1 MVARVTRR
9 WVPEIVVFL
18 VLGVLIGP
26 EGPLDL
32 INNANIQSLRLLT
45 LVALGLIIFLLGD
58 RLRFD
63 RLRGDGARLL
73 LLNALQMLLTAALV
87 FAAAI
92 LLGATGRLAFV
103 LAVIAAETGVLTV
116 TASVREQRADGPLTD
131 RLLTSVGL
139 TNVIVAAVFGLT
151 FPLVVASSPVAGG
164 TSQMLTA
171 FTAIVVGSAAF
182 GLIGGWVVARFAG
195 AVETSGELLL
205 FCVVVIACVTAAVEA
220 TGGSVVVG
228 ALCAGVYT
236 SNRAPW
242 VADRAFAAVR
252 TLEAPVYLVFF
263 VVAGAGIHLDE
274 LRSLGALGVAY
285 LLARTG
291 GKIVGAMLGAKAARV
306 DVRRGDS
313 LRLGAAMLPH
323 AGMAIALVAFVVE
336 QAPLLAEDVSAVVL
350 GSIVV
355 FELSGP
361 VLLRR
366 ALRSV
371 GEANQARVTDD
382 PDPMAVPEFRPLRR
396 IVLPI
401 GSAPFAMRR
410 LVLVLDLAAQL
421 DAEIVALH
429 VSAPPAASDANPDVL
444 TAFQRTARERG
455 IACSIRHRVH
465 EQVAVAIAATVAD
478 ENADI
483 VIMGEAVR
491 RSILEPG
498 GWGRTTARLV
508 DLVDVP
514 VLVFPIPVPDGR
526 ALQHHPVPDT
536 RHEVGSS
543 PVAVV
548 LRPRVLRRR

>member
-1 MVARVTRR
+1 MTPLVAIAGPGAVALLVARVARR

-26 EGPLDL
+26 EGPLNL
-32 INNANIQSLRLLT
+32 INDANIQSLRLLT

-58 RLRFD
+58 RLRFE
-63 RLRGDGARLL
+63 RLQREGARLL
-73 LLNALQMLLTAALV
+73 LLNAVQMVFTAGLV
-87 FAAAI
+87 FAAAV

-116 TASVREQRADGPLTD
+116 TASVREQRAEGPLTD

-139 TNVIVAAVFGLT
+139 TNGIVAAVFGIT
-151 FPLVVASSPVAGG
+151 FPFVVASSPVAGG
-164 TSQMLTA
+164 TSQMVAA
-171 FTAIVVGSAAF
+171 FAAIVVGSAAF
-182 GLIGGWVVARFAG
+182 GLACGWVVTRFAG

-205 FCVVVIACVTAAVEA
+205 FCVVVLACVTAAVEA
-220 TGGSVVVG
+220 TGGSVVIG

-252 TLEAPVYLVFF
+252 ALEAPVYLVFF

-285 LLARTG
+285 VIARTI
-291 GKIVGAMLGAKAARV
+291 GKTLGAVLSANAAGI
-306 DVRRGDS
+306 DVGRGDG

-323 AGMAIALVAFVVE
+323 AGMAIALVAFVVK

-355 FELSGP
+355 FELGGP

-366 ALRSV
+366 SLRSA
-371 GEANQARVTDD
+371 GEAHQARVTRDLD
-382 PDPMAVPEFRPLRR
+382 PLAAPTFRPLQR
-396 IVLPI
+396 IVVPI
-401 GSAPFAMRR
+401 GSTKIALPR
-410 LVLVLDLAAQL
+410 LGLVLDLAAQL
-421 DAEIVALH
+421 DAEVVALH
-429 VSAPPAASDANPDVL
+429 VLQPPATPDENLHVL
-444 TAFQRTARERG
+444 TSVQRIARERG
-455 IACSIRHRVH
+455 VACSIRHRVH
-465 EQVAVAIAATVAD
+465 EQIATAIVATVAD
-478 ENADI
+478 EKADL

-491 RSILEPG
+491 RSVFETG
-498 GWGRTTARLV
+498 GWGRTTARVV

-514 VLVFPIPVPDGR
+514 VLVLPVP
-526 ALQHHPVPDT
+526 
-536 RHEVGSS
+536 VGESRS
-543 PVAVV
+543 
-548 LRPRVLRRR
+548 RRRPGAGRPT